1 MTAYIIAGAPS
12 PDLGFI
18 SANIP
23 ADGFVLCADK
33 GYSYALRAGVM
44 PDVIIGDFDSC
55 TDPIPEADFVTRLP
69 REKDYTDTV
78 HCIDKAIKLGY
89 DDIVLFA
96 ATGGRLD
103 HTVGNLCALAF
114 ARDRGVNAV
123 MLSPQEEIRLLDK
136 GLHRFK
142 NRGGLTFSLF
152 PFGCE
157 AAVLSIRGAHYP
169 LESGT
174 LRSGVPI
181 GVSNVFEGES
191 CELEIES
198 GRVLMIVNTDGRLV

>member
-1 MTAYIIAGAPS
+1 
-12 PDLGFI
+12 
-18 SANIP
+18 
-23 ADGFVLCADK
+23 
-33 GYSYALRAGVM
+33 
-44 PDVIIGDFDSC
+44 
-55 TDPIPEADFVTRLP
+55 
-69 REKDYTDTV
+69 
-78 HCIDKAIKLGY
+78 
-89 DDIVLFA
+89 
-96 ATGGRLD
+96 
-103 HTVGNLCALAF
+103 
-114 ARDRGVNAV
+114 